1 MQGILASQFNQVK
14 KYLLN
19 LQQVDLLK
27 SSCNHN
33 ELIQEHET
41 KLSEIYDNYKKA
53 LSKIEVH
60 IKEFD
65 AHKKSVR
72 RLIVEHKK
80 CKK

>member
-1 MQGILASQFNQVK
+1 MQGILSSHFKQVK
-14 KYLLN
+14 KYLLD
-19 LQQVDLLK
+19 LQQVEVLK

-33 ELIQEHET
+33 ALIEEHENR
-41 KLSEIYDNYKKA
+41 LSEIYDNYKKA
-53 LSKIEVH
+53 LSNIEIH